1 MADPIDPRIMQS
13 LLARPAW
20 SMSLSLGDAAVSAAD
35 RFATPPPPP
44 PALVVPVDVRALYV
58 PQGHDETYVRLPMEL
73 GGSASEED
81 LPTLPFSEPQPRE
94 AGIHLHWALP
104 DGLLQGEL
112 ADDADEALQL
122 RALPNRWLVVRMV
135 GLQNRATMSLKGW
148 VVTSESGRVLELE
161 EFPDGVSEGDGD
173 LLEPSAL
180 DGVVGGSPSWTAG
193 YDATRNRFSFHDP
206 LSDVSAGSVT
216 TRLASYV
223 IVGWWSERAFDPLAN
238 SYWPFAVSRTLDGL
252 GWTASLAPMDGTVT
266 QTLQDVV
273 ATTAEF
279 TARSAGDRALFE
291 AADNTDAEVAFT
303 SEARAKSPFLRT
315 SDTVAA
321 LSLSTS
327 QAALAVAYREA
338 EFNRLAVALKV
349 FRYNTVL
356 HGSVFGVRLTGP
368 VGRDLAPRSPAISLA
383 LAPTIERMIAAQVS
397 ETLGFDTP
405 AQREFAESLLTAVAN
420 GTMRKLGQPDGLIA
434 LDEAEHGDGFESF
447 RGQEFYEDVI
457 VERRQADIPAGRPLR
472 TKTAKLA
479 APEPK
484 EAEVMW
490 LETRTGRTDA
500 GPLGLRQTA
509 KKRQSK
515 RFGID
520 DDREGQVTRR
530 IRRPG
535 PRYHRAVPPVLGLR
549 NFKRSNRYDDSR
561 FSPDGKLECLWAREL
576 SPGYDSGYVAS
587 DFLPNLPNRSHLP
600 AQVHRLLQDSFARDP
615 YIGAWRS
622 EAIMARARNNAEGL
636 AIEARVRGEIA
647 LRYTADGVYDGT
659 PPLVARAAPHLRPS
673 LRDEL
678 LRHSLAEGREPSP
691 VGITSWAQPWFP
703 VWLEWEARLEPG
715 RDLDG
720 WQLGRIEFAGRSE
733 RDGTALVLSGRA
745 PITDGLHEAWKT
757 LIADYL
763 DAEHARLEEAPG
775 ETSTDHEAQLAALKV
790 FLEDADTGS
799 VTLDQVGDI
808 WLGLVPSPDGQEREV
823 PQTVP
828 PELLQSDLPRLIA
841 SGRLS
846 LLRARIVDC
855 FGRFRDLDTDRTV
868 RPHALASQDSE
879 GRPAL
884 ELPPRLSLPARLMF
898 RLVDPADASDTPAE
912 ARIDQSD
919 PDRAVNPIAGYI
931 LPDFIDESV
940 EMFDAQG
947 TPLGELLQDAV
958 TGGLVWEGA
967 VGRPGPAVNDPQ
979 DGLPPAARVLGEI
992 ARGMIDA
999 DAKRAQDPATV
1010 GDESALSAFLRAVD
1024 TTMWGVDEAQAQ
1036 SDATIAGL
1044 VARPVA
1050 VVRATLWLDIPT
1062 DLTRID
1068 AFDETA
1074 EGLSSLLSDAG
1085 VFEAVKSRAFEVAL
1099 GEIAKG
1105 YDGLYGYFLG
1115 GDFRRFRLIEKSV
1128 SDAAREAGAGRGFR
1142 AILGSARLAEPSPLT
1157 SPYIEAGGRLALHS
1171 GQRVQ
1176 LTLLMNPSSRV
1187 HATSGILPRKSL
1199 QLLRDWVAPGLERI
1213 APSARIGPVLIDPDK
1228 VRLPKI
1234 AAFGKDQRWT
1244 RRNTPITWRDD
1255 PILAATQAAILPDGP
1270 VSVEEGW
1277 IRIGEPE
1284 DEGGTA

>member
-1 MADPIDPRIMQS
+1 M
-13 LLARPAW
+13 
-20 SMSLSLGDAAVSAAD
+20 
-35 RFATPPPPP
+35 
-44 PALVVPVDVRALYV
+44 PVDVRALYV
-58 PQGHDETYVRLPMEL
+58 PQGHDETYVRLQMEL
-73 GGSASEED
+73 GGPASEQD
-81 LPTLPFSEPQPRE
+81 VPTPPFSETDTRDV
-94 AGIHLHWALP
+94 GIHLHWALP

-112 ADDADEALQL
+112 ADDAEQALQL
-122 RALPNRWLVVRMV
+122 RALPNRWLIVRMT
-135 GLQNRATMSLKGW
+135 GQQNSGSMSLKGW
-148 VVTSESGRVLELE
+148 VVSSETGRVFALEN
-161 EFPDGVSEGDGD
+161 FPDGPSDGNGDI
-173 LLEPSAL
+173 LEPSAL

-193 YDATRNRFSFHDP
+193 YDASRNRFAFHDP
-206 LSDVSAGSVT
+206 LSDINANNVT

-223 IVGWWSERAFDPLAN
+223 VVGWWSDRGSDPLSD
-238 SYWPFAVSRTLDGL
+238 SYWPFAVSRVLDGL
-252 GWTASLAPMDGTVT
+252 GWSASPAPMDGAVT
-266 QTLQDVV
+266 QTLQSV
-273 ATTAEF
+273 AASTAEF
-279 TARSAGDRALFE
+279 IPRAASGFVGVETTEDRDTGTATTISNRSA
-291 AADNTDAEVAFT
+291 
-303 SEARAKSPFLRT
+303 SQFLRT
-315 SDTVAA
+315 SDTSAA
-321 LSLSTS
+321 LTLSTS
-327 QAALAVAYREA
+327 QAALATAYQEA
-338 EFNRLAVALKV
+338 EFGLFAVAART

-356 HGSVFGVRLTGP
+356 HGSVYGVRLTGP
-368 VGRDLAPRSPAISLA
+368 VGRDLAPRSPAINLA
-383 LAPTIERMIAAQVS
+383 LAPTLERLVAAQVS
-397 ETLGFDTP
+397 ETLGFDS
-405 AQREFAESLLTAVAN
+405 ADQREFAESLLTAVAN
-420 GTMRKLGQPDGLIA
+420 GALRKLSQPDGLIA
-434 LDEAEHGDGFESF
+434 LDEAEHCDGFESF

-472 TKTAKLA
+472 TKTARLA
-479 APEPK
+479 APQAQ

-490 LETRTGRTDA
+490 LGARTGRTDA
-500 GPLGLRQTA
+500 NSQHLRQTA

-530 IRRPG
+530 IRRPA
-535 PRYHRAVPPVLGLR
+535 PRYHRAVPPVLGLW

-561 FSPDGKLECLWAREL
+561 FSPDGKLECLWAREM
-576 SPGYDSGYVAS
+576 SVGYDNGYIAS
-587 DFLPNLPNRSHLP
+587 DFIPNLPNRSHLP
-600 AQVHRLLQDSFARDP
+600 AQVQRILNHSFARDP
-615 YIGAWRS
+615 YIGPWRQQ
-622 EAIMARARNNAEGL
+622 AIMRRARNEAEGL

-659 PPLVARAAPHLRPS
+659 PALAARVAPHLQPS

-715 RDLDG
+715 RDLSG
-720 WQLGRIEFAGRSE
+720 WKLGRIEFAGQSE

-745 PITDGLHEAWKT
+745 PITDGLHDAWKS

-763 DAEHARLEEAPG
+763 DAEHARLEEELG
-775 ETSTDHEAQLAALKV
+775 ETSEGHEARLAALKA
-790 FLEDADTGS
+790 FLTDADTGS
-799 VTLDQVGDI
+799 VTLDQIGDV
-808 WLGLVPSPDGQEREV
+808 WLGLAPSPDGQERDV
-823 PQTVP
+823 PETVP
-828 PELLQSDLPRLIA
+828 AELLQADLPRLIA

-855 FGRFRDLDTDRTV
+855 FGRFRDLETERTV
-868 RPHALASQDSE
+868 RPHALASHDSE

-898 RLVDPADASDTPAE
+898 RLVDPADTSDSPRE
-912 ARIDQSD
+912 AQIDQSD
-919 PDRAVNPIAGYI
+919 PNRVVNPIAGYI

-940 EMFDAQG
+940 EMFDTQG
-947 TPLGELLQDAV
+947 APLGELLQDPVA
-958 TGGLVWEGA
+958 GGLVWEGA
-967 VGRPGPAVNDPQ
+967 VGRPGPAINDPQ
-979 DGLPPAARVLGEI
+979 DGLPPAAQVLGEI

-999 DAKRAQDPATV
+999 DAQRAQNPVTAD
-1010 GDESALSAFLRAVD
+1010 DESALSAFLRAVD

-1044 VARPVA
+1044 VGRPVA

-1062 DLTRID
+1062 DLTPID

-1074 EGLSSLLSDAG
+1074 IGLASLLSNSD
-1085 VFEAVKSRAFEVAL
+1085 VFEAVKSHAFEVAL
-1099 GEIAKG
+1099 GEVAKG

-1115 GDFRRFRLIEKSV
+1115 EDFRRFRLIEKSV
-1128 SDAAREAGAGRGFR
+1128 SNAAREAGAGRGFR
-1142 AILGSARLAEPSPLT
+1142 AMLGSARLAEPSPLT

-1176 LTLLMNPSSRV
+1176 LTLLMNPASRV

-1277 IRIGEPE
+1277 IRVGEAE
-1284 DEGGTA
+1284 DEGGIG